1 MRIHVL
7 AFARLRELLGAP
19 GTTLELPAGA
29 RARDA
34 WALLVERVPALD
46 EQRGCTR
53 IARNGALVP
62 FDEAL
67 EEGDEL
73 AVLPPVGGG

>member
-19 GTTLELPAGA
+19 GATLELPAGA
-29 RARDA
+29 RAQDA
-34 WALLVERVPALD
+34 WAALVERAPALD
-46 EQRGCTR
+46 EQRDCPR
-53 IARNGALVP
+53 IP